1 MGPGWLKAYNFST
14 QFALPELET
23 PRLSALQRCRWPRLR
38 DCKWEGTWL
47 SAGPAWSGP
56 ATMDMRWNCK
66 FNVGWTHGKALL
78 LVVEPNPL
86 KGGGPWMTE
95 KSFHCSCSKRPSFH
109 EMGWLTWSALAILL
123 RATSWIKSSCRITWT
138 LQPDETRGSAI
149 SGSIKRWKSVLFSLH
164 TIVGRSLVDYSYTR
178 LY

>member
-56 ATMDMRWNCK
+56 ATVDMRWNCR
-66 FNVGWTHGKALL
+66 FNVGWTHGKVLL
-78 LVVEPNPL
+78 LVVVPNPL

-95 KSFHCSCSKRPSFH
+95 KIWLCLLQTPFPKWDRMTDLVRTRNPPPRHVLDKQQLQDNLKIATRSNPSV
-109 EMGWLTWSALAILL
+109 
-123 RATSWIKSSCRITWT
+123 
-138 LQPDETRGSAI
+138 
-149 SGSIKRWKSVLFSLH
+149 SVDL
-164 TIVGRSLVDYSYTR
+164 
-178 LY
+178 